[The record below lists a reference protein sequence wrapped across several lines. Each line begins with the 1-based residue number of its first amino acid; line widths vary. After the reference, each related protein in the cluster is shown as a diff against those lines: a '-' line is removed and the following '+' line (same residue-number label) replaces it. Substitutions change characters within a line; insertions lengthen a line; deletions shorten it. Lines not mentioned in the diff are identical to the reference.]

1 MKKVV
6 VLCLLIVLSISI
18 YAQLPRISPEVE
30 IGIVEKLGQT
40 IPMNLKFFNEKNE
53 PIALGSIIKKPTI
66 LSFVYFDCPGLCSPL
81 LDGIADVVSK
91 TELVLG
97 KDYDIITISF
107 NTKDTP
113 EKAVEK
119 KKNFVQ
125 RIKEEQRGSWT
136 YLTGELANIQMI
148 TESVG
153 FRYKPTGV
161 DFAHPSTII
170 ILSPQGKI
178 TRYLYGITFLP
189 FELKMAIIE
198 AQKGEVR
205 PTSNKIYEYCF
216 AYDPASKTY
225 TLQFTRLM
233 GTFVIILALFFVL
246 YLVVSSRRK
255 SSEAK
260 KNDNR
265 N

>member
-1 MKKVV
+1 MRK
-6 VLCLLIVLSISI
+6 ISI
-18 YAQLPRISPEVE
+18 FCLFVVWTGLLSAQVSVSKEVE

-40 IPMNLKFFNEKNE
+40 IPMDLKFVNEKNDTI
-53 PIALGSIIKKPTI
+53 PIGSLITKPTI

-91 TELVLG
+91 TELTLG

-113 EKAVEK
+113 EKARQK
-119 KKNFVQ
+119 KLNFVQ
-125 RIKEEQRGSWT
+125 KIKENQRGSWT
-136 YLTGELANIQMI
+136 YLTGELVNIQQI

-178 TRYLYGITFLP
+178 TRYLYGITYLP
-189 FELKMAIIE
+189 FELKMAIGE
-198 AQKGEVR
+198 ALKGQAQ
-205 PTSNKIYEYCF
+205 PSSNKLFDYCF
-216 AYDPASKTY
+216 AYDPQSKTY
-225 TLQFTRLM
+225 TLQFTRLL
-233 GTFVIILALFFVL
+233 GSFVLVLGLFFVL
-246 YLVVSSRRK
+246 YLYVSSKRK
-255 SSEAK
+255 STKADK
-260 KNDNR
+260 
-265 N
+265 

>member
-1 MKKVV
+1 MKG
-6 VLCLLIVLSISI
+6 LLFLGLLLVFTSNVFS
-18 YAQLPRISPEVE
+18 QLPVINPEVE

-40 IPMNLKFFNEKNE
+40 IPMDLKFVNEKNDT
-53 PIALGSIIKKPTI
+53 ISIGSIITKPTI

-91 TELVLG
+91 TELSLG

-119 KKNFVQ
+119 KMNFVSK
-125 RIKEEQRGSWT
+125 IKEEQRGSWT
-136 YLTGELANIQMI
+136 YLTGELANIQKI

-189 FELKMAIIE
+189 FELKMALGE
-198 AQKGEVR
+198 AQKGVAQ
-205 PTSNKIYEYCF
+205 PSSSKLYDYCF
-216 AYDPASKTY
+216 AYDPQSKTY
-225 TLQFTRLM
+225 TLQFTRLL
-233 GTFVIILALFFVL
+233 GSFVVVLGLFFVL
-246 YLVVSSRRK
+246 YLFISSKRK
-255 SSEAK
+255 SSKAP
-260 KNDNR
+260 KND
-265 N
+265 